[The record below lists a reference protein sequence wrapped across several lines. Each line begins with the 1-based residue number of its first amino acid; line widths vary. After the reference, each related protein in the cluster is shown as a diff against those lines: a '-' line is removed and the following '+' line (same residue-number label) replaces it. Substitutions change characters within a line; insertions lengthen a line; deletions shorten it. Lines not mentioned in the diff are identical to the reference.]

1 MSKIQSIIFNK
12 KYFTPLQAVSW
23 LDEHDFKHYKIDITT
38 NFIRFRQIEPLTLEK
53 QGFRHY
59 HNKYI
64 LDNKIMLVIANR

>member
-1 MSKIQSIIFNK
+1 MSRIQSILFNQ
-12 KYFTPLQAVSW
+12 KYFTIPQAVYW
-23 LDEHDFKHYKIDITT
+23 LDEHNYKHYKIDITT

-64 LDNKIMLVIANR
+64 LDNKIMLVIANK